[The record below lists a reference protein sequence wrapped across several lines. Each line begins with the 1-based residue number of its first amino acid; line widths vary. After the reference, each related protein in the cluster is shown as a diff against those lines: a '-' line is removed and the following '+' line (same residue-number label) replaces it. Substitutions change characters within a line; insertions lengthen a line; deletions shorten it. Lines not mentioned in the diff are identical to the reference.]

1 MTRGIVLSVGIA
13 VVVPVAVVLN
23 VAVAV
28 VVGVAVVLNVAIAA
42 APFLFLS
49 LFVPLLS
56 FTSRVGFI
64 LLLKMHEKCCW
75 CCCCWCCCC
84 C

>member
-13 VVVPVAVVLN
+13 VVVAFAVVLN

-49 LFVPLLS
+49 FFVP
-56 FTSRVGFI
+56 V
-64 LLLKMHEKCCW
+64 
-75 CCCCWCCCC
+75 
-84 C
+84 